1 MSKNKI
7 LLYGSKST
15 AFIIYEMLKELKKNP
30 KYIIDPMSNKPNFNH
45 NLIFS
50 NKIYDFKKF
59 ISNSK
64 YFSVCIAREDGYARY
79 KISKNLEKLK
89 LKPINIISK
98 LCKLNKNST
107 YGRGLISMANSYVN
121 RGVRIGDYCILN
133 TGATVDHECI
143 IGNGVHLMGGCY
155 LAGRVKIGDFTSIGA
170 TATIL
175 PDINIGKNVIVGAGA
190 VVTKNVKSNM
200 VVVGNP
206 ARYLRNNFPK
216 FNSKIFGKILDE
228 KQQKN

>member
-30 KYIIDPMSNKPNFNH
+30 KYIFDPMSNKPNFNH

-121 RGVRIGDYCILN
+121 RGGRIGDYCILN

-143 IGNGVHLMGGCY
+143 IGIMEGCY

>member
-15 AFIIYEMLKELKKNP
+15 AFIIYEMLKELKKSP
-30 KYIIDPMSNKPNFNH
+30 KYIFDPLSRKPNFSH

-59 ISNSK
+59 ISKSK

-79 KISKNLEKLK
+79 MISKKMEKLK
-89 LKPINIISK
+89 LKPINIKSKQSK
-98 LCKLNKNST
+98 LNNNSF
-107 YGRGLISMANSYVN
+107 YGKGLISMSNAYVN
-121 RGVRIGDYCILN
+121 RGVKIGDYCILN
-133 TGATVDHECI
+133 TGATVDHECV

-175 PDINIGKNVIVGAGA
+175 PDVNIGKNVIVGAGA
-190 VVTKNVKSNM
+190 VVTKNVKSNT

-216 FNSKIFGKILDE
+216 FNSKVFGKILNE
-228 KQQKN
+228 KK

>member
-30 KYIIDPMSNKPNFNH
+30 KYIFDPLSNKPNFNH

-98 LCKLNKNST
+98 L
-107 YGRGLISMANSYVN
+107 
-121 RGVRIGDYCILN
+121 
-133 TGATVDHECI
+133 I
-143 IGNGVHLMGGCY
+143 I
-155 LAGRVKIGDFTSIGA
+155 
-170 TATIL
+170 
-175 PDINIGKNVIVGAGA
+175 
-190 VVTKNVKSNM
+190 
-200 VVVGNP
+200 
-206 ARYLRNNFPK
+206 
-216 FNSKIFGKILDE
+216 
-228 KQQKN
+228 